1 MARHLPLS
9 GCSESPV
16 LQDVSEHLGVFV
28 GAKRAAAADGAG
40 GGSAAAGS
48 PVAAGW
54 LGKGCGTRGV
64 HALRLLQRATQ
75 SGKQRRA
82 WVVPPRRRDMAY

>member
-1 MARHLPLS
+1 MFAQSL
-9 GCSESPV
+9 V

-28 GAKRAAAADGAG
+28 CAKRAAAAERAG
-40 GGSAAAGS
+40 GGSAAVDN

-54 LGKGCGTRGV
+54 LGKGCGTR
-64 HALRLLQRATQ
+64 ALRLLHKAAQ

-82 WVVPPRRRDMAY
+82 